1 MFYAPTWS
9 RSMRGSMR
17 GEPQRTPGRWFV
29 APAALALLAVPL
41 LVALSFIVR

>member
-1 MFYAPTWS
+1 MFYAPTWN
-9 RSMRGSMR
+9 RSMRGSMG
-17 GEPQRTPGRWFV
+17 GEPQRMPGRRVV